1 MSTPTV
7 ADMALIQCLAE
18 ALIAEADKL
27 GVTVMIERRSVPP
40 LRMGGTEPVIT
51 IWPTKAPVSGLA
63 AEGFEGGARHG

>member
-1 MSTPTV
+1 MSASTPTL
-7 ADMALIQCLAE
+7 ADMALVQALAE

-51 IWPTKAPVSGLA
+51 VWPTRSPS
-63 AEGFEGGARHG
+63 